1 MHQNEYDCTIHSR
14 PSAHPSTWPLDPDQ
28 HEYGSIAVPRK
39 LALKRLTASDLTL
52 FKWHFQNRPAG
63 KQKAFNLDARV
74 LVGAL
79 YPALGEPSNIPI
91 PRYPI
96 DLYLLG
102 PGIHPADNLQRK
114 ILKQQKNWRLNGEL
128 IDNPV
133 DAPDRYNILQPGD
146 YALLEFSGDRIPD
159 ACSITLIAEG
169 EQADATIHA
178 ELNRRYADGS
188 MWLMEEAL
196 VSEVLEIAQPSPG
209 HPLHGWFES
218 AAMEDA
224 ALGGSEGINAVNRR
238 RGGRGMTPAE
248 FVRSRQAAEQ
258 NGVSGEEFL
267 NDYFERLLDAGE
279 IDAFEWTSSL
289 NAISPFDFRI
299 TISMGKTS
307 VADAKSTSGA
317 FGNAI
322 HLSYS
327 ELHRAVNGPEPYDIF
342 RVYALTENSAKLRIA
357 RNIGTALKTVLQ
369 AVDGLPDGVTVDSIS
384 IRPDR
389 LPFLEEEIRLGEDA
403 V

>member
-1 MHQNEYDCTIHSR
+1 MS
-14 PSAHPSTWPLDPDQ
+14 
-28 HEYGSIAVPRK
+28 RK
-39 LALKRLTASDLTL
+39 LTLKRLTSSDLTL

-63 KQKAFNLDARV
+63 KQKAFNLDARI

-102 PGIHPADNLQRK
+102 PGLRPADNLQRK
-114 ILKQQKNWRLNGEL
+114 ILKQRKNWRLNGEL

-146 YALLEFSGDRIPD
+146 YALLEFSGDRVPD
-159 ACSITLIAEG
+159 ACSVTLIARG
-169 EQADATIHA
+169 EHADAAIHA

-188 MWLMEEAL
+188 MWLMEEAQ
-196 VSEVLEIAQPSPG
+196 VSEVLEIAQPSQG

-218 AAMEDA
+218 AALEDA
-224 ALGGSEGINAVNRR
+224 ALGGTAGITAVNRR
-238 RGGRGMTPAE
+238 RSGRGMTPAE

-267 NDYFERLLDAGE
+267 NDYFEKLLDAGE

-289 NAISPFDFRI
+289 NAISPFDFRVTASSGEARI
-299 TISMGKTS
+299 
-307 VADAKSTSGA
+307 ADAKSTSGD

-327 ELHRAVNGPEPYDIF
+327 ELYRAVNGPEPYDIF
-342 RVYALTENSAKLRIA
+342 RLYALTDTSAKLRIA
-357 RNIGTALKTVLQ
+357 RNVGATLKTVLE
-369 AVDGLPDGVTVDSIS
+369 AIDALPSGATVDSVS
-384 IRPDR
+384 IRPAL
-389 LPFLEEEIRLGEDA
+389 LPFSDEEILLDG
-403 V
+403 